1 MTDRMDL
8 ANALFGDP
16 DVERML
22 RLAGTSNPLRIC
34 FPKEIQ
40 ISNMLAWLL
49 DPSQAHGLGDH
60 AIKSILTRA
69 GQCEEAANL
78 PANDRRFL
86 AASNI
91 HSLGFSS
98 MVVATEVDVGLK
110 DARDR
115 LDVLIVDAVANFY
128 IAIENKFGAR
138 QSEEQLKKYRKGLE
152 KLFPGFRG
160 VHIFLDSYEAAAD
173 DELWLPIGYD
183 WLSEFLRRCEQQDSV
198 SDSVRLT
205 LAQFRAVVEEEDEE
219 SAAST
224 PLGKLVLHVASTHG
238 EALIA
243 MKSLVDARYRSTR
256 AKELSGLLGNGVGTN
271 EGKADLRLFSLFCK
285 RPDVWANC
293 FRQAAFGPF
302 ESKMRERFSDLLIEP
317 LRVRTAYSLSGFDR
331 FVDRQG
337 KDDWNWTAGVWVRAV
352 GEGFRVQTFLNMRDV
367 KAEMKAALL
376 SHANAERKRN
386 GMRKSKEGADS
397 LILKIVDDLTQS
409 EAVAEAV
416 EQLEAVERG
425 LADAALFEA
434 ASAGRPLAVRR

>member
-1 MTDRMDL
+1 MDL

-86 AASNI
+86 AASSI

-98 MVVATEVDVGLK
+98 MVVATEVDVGMK
-110 DARDR
+110 DNKDR
-115 LDVLIVDAVANFY
+115 LDVLIVDVVANFY
-128 IAIENKFGAR
+128 VAIENKFGAK
-138 QSEEQLKKYRKGLE
+138 QSEGQLKKYRKGLE

-160 VHIFLDSYEAAAD
+160 VHIFLDSYEAAVD

-183 WLSEFLRRCEQQDSV
+183 WLSEFLRQCEQRDSV

-205 LAQFRAVVEEEDEE
+205 LTQFREVVEEEDEE

-224 PLGKLVLHVASTHG
+224 PLGKLVLQVASTHG
-238 EALIA
+238 DALVA
-243 MKSLVDARYRSTR
+243 MKSLVDSRYRSTR
-256 AKELSGLLGNGVGTN
+256 AKELSSLLSDGVASI
-271 EGKADLRLFSLFCK
+271 EGKANLRLFSLFCK
-285 RPDVWANC
+285 RPDIWANC
-293 FRQAAFGPF
+293 FRQVAFAPF
-302 ESKMRERFSDLLIEP
+302 VWKMRQQFSDVLIEP
-317 LRVRTAYSLSGFDR
+317 WRVRTAFSLSAFDQ
-331 FVDRQG
+331 FIDQQG

-352 GEGFRVQTFLNMRDV
+352 GEAFRVQTFLNLRDV
-367 KAEMKAALL
+367 KSERKADLVK
-376 SHANAERKRN
+376 HANAERKKN
-386 GMRKSKEGADS
+386 GMRKSIDGADT
-397 LILKIVDDLTQS
+397 LILKIVDGLTQG

-416 EQLEAVERG
+416 AQLEALKGGLEAIARG
-425 LADAALFEA
+425 MAAPA
-434 ASAGRPLAVRR
+434 